1 MDAYITKIRIEELR
15 HLHNI
20 EISLSQNEKKHLII
34 TGKNGSG
41 KTTLLNAIRDYL
53 VAINDG
59 VLNKLKSDY
68 MNWLNN
74 SKIDLSKATESNKA
88 ELKKNYDIFLQQV
101 DRYKKGIDI
110 EFMNET
116 CIDTL
121 FEEGNFI
128 TAFYAADRKTS
139 MFMPTGVEKVSLKE
153 KYGINESAGTAFV
166 KYMLHLKTQQ
176 SYATIEHDHE
186 LDGKIQDWFDRLEK
200 FLKIILDKD
209 DIKLDFDYKNYNFTI
224 CEGGR
229 DPFGF
234 NELSD
239 GYSAVIEIL
248 ADLMLR
254 MENDWLKNKDAI
266 NLCDKQGIVLID
278 ELETHLHVELQKKI
292 LPALITIF
300 PNIQFIVSTHSPYV
314 LSSVENAVGYDLEHQ
329 ESIENMW
336 LYTADQLA
344 ESYFDTEGFSAR
356 LRDEVARYN
365 ELVKTTQPTDEER
378 AERARLRIKLKNT
391 MNNSTLTSILED
403 IEDDKN

>member
-1 MDAYITKIRIEELR
+1 MDAYITRIRIEELR

-20 EISLSQNEKKHLII
+20 EIILSQNEKKHLII

-41 KTTLLNAIRDYL
+41 KTTLLNAMRDYL
-53 VAINDG
+53 EAVNDG
-59 VLNKLKSDY
+59 NLK
-68 MNWLNN
+68 
-74 SKIDLSKATESNKA
+74 A
-88 ELKKNYDIFLQQV
+88 

-110 EFMNET
+110 EFMNEE
-116 CIDTL
+116 CIDTM

-139 MFMPTGVEKVSLKE
+139 MLMPAGVEKVSLKD
-153 KYGINESAGTAFV
+153 KYGIKESAGTAFV

-176 SYATIEHDHE
+176 SYATIEHDQE
-186 LDGKIQDWFDRLEK
+186 VDRKIQDWFDRLEK
-200 FLKIILDKD
+200 FLRIILDKE

-224 CEGGR
+224 CEDGR

-254 MENDWLKNKDAI
+254 MENDWLKNKDTM

-292 LPALITIF
+292 LPALVTIF
-300 PNIQFIVSTHSPYV
+300 PNIQFIVTTHSPYV
-314 LSSVENAVGYDLEHQ
+314 LSSVDNAVGYDLEHQ
-329 ESIENMW
+329 ES
-336 LYTADQLA
+336 T
-344 ESYFDTEGFSAR
+344 
-356 LRDEVARYN
+356 
-365 ELVKTTQPTDEER
+365 
-378 AERARLRIKLKNT
+378 
-391 MNNSTLTSILED
+391 
-403 IEDDKN
+403 